1 MQDGNIL
8 NFSYDESI
16 VYRHDVKGGIAM
28 SQIDPMDPQNENNE
42 ESNKPVE
49 TNLEGNKNNKT
60 STGLEENVAS
70 LIAYLAGFVSGII
83 FLILEK
89 ENKVVRFHA
98 LQSIALTASY
108 LILDFVF
115 DYVPLI
121 GWLFNLLLY
130 PAGLVLWILCMVKA
144 YQGQKFK
151 IPVLGDL
158 ADQYK

>member
-1 MQDGNIL
+1 
-8 NFSYDESI
+8 
-16 VYRHDVKGGIAM
+16 
-28 SQIDPMDPQNENNE
+28 MDPQNENNE

-98 LQSIALTASY
+98 LQSIALTVSY

-115 DYVPLI
+115 NYVPLI

>member
-1 MQDGNIL
+1 
-8 NFSYDESI
+8 
-16 VYRHDVKGGIAM
+16 M
-28 SQIDPMDPQNENNE
+28 SQTDPMDPQNENNE

-98 LQSIALTASY
+98 LQSIALTVSY

-115 DYVPLI
+115 NYVPLI